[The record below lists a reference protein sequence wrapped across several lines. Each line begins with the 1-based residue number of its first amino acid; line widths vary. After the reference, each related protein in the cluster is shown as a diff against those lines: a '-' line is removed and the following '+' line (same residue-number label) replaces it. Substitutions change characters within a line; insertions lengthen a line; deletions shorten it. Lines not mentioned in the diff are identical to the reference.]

1 MRLDHISVSDFRN
14 VKEAELTLSPGC
26 NALVGENAQGK
37 TNLMEAVYLMAC
49 GKSFRVP
56 RYREMITH
64 GKDRAKV
71 SIEVSGEGLPFEL
84 KMTLDR
90 KEGKAITKNGVRLS
104 KLSEFLGLF
113 RVVLFCPEHLSLI
126 KDGPTRRRSF
136 IDGAI
141 CQLRPYFASLLNEF
155 NQIEAGR
162 AALLKQSQ
170 KKAISADLLEVWNDR
185 LAEVSVK
192 IACLRQDYVSHLS
205 RLAPEEFSRISRGR
219 ERLDLRYVSDVF
231 LPDADREEMKKQYLI
246 KLHQGLESDQK
257 YGFTQKGI
265 HRDDLELSVDSY
277 PARHFASQGQQRSAV
292 LALKISEGEISRQM
306 TGQSPDYLLDDVLSE
321 LDEGRRD
328 HVTSGLKEK
337 QVILTGT
344 DAESFSFAD
353 RIFSVKGG
361 GFSR

>member
-1 MRLDHISVSDFRN
+1 MM
-14 VKEAELTLSPGC
+14 G
-26 NALVGENAQGK
+26 LVGVPQ
-37 TNLMEAVYLMAC
+37 
-49 GKSFRVP
+49 SFE
-56 RYREMITH
+56 Y
-64 GKDRAKV
+64 
-71 SIEVSGEGLPFEL
+71 
-84 KMTLDR
+84 
-90 KEGKAITKNGVRLS
+90 
-104 KLSEFLGLF
+104 
-113 RVVLFCPEHLSLI
+113 
-126 KDGPTRRRSF
+126 
-136 IDGAI
+136 
-141 CQLRPYFASLLNEF
+141 
-155 NQIEAGR
+155 
-162 AALLKQSQ
+162 
-170 KKAISADLLEVWNDR
+170 
-185 LAEVSVK
+185 
-192 IACLRQDYVSHLS
+192 LS
-205 RLAPEEFSRISRGR
+205 RMQDRITDFIAENSRISRGR

-306 TGQSPDYLLDDVLSE
+306 TGQSPVYLLDDVLSE

-328 HVTSGLKEK
+328 HVTSGLKDK